1 MPSTYSPSL
10 RIELIANGEQSG
22 TWGSTTNV
30 NLGTLIESAISGYVS
45 VSITT
50 ANQALTAL
58 DGVADQSRN
67 MVVNLTTTTS
77 APFNVYIPPAEKVY
91 IIRNSSAY
99 DATIYCSTSIGN
111 TTAAGAGASVPA
123 GRTTLIFADGTNV
136 VSGMNFLPS
145 LNLTTALNAIS
156 GGTGHSSYT
165 VGDLLFASGSTA
177 LSKLADVATGN
188 VLLSGG
194 VGVAPSYGKVG
205 MTTHVSGVLPV
216 DNGGTGAAT
225 FTNGAILK
233 GAGTSAITTATAGTD
248 YLAPPSGTAIMKAN
262 SGGALANAVD
272 GTDYVSPTGAAT
284 LTNKTLDG
292 PIINNGYTEEVFT
305 VTGTTPALSPTNG
318 SIQTWT
324 LSGASTPTAGTWAS
338 GQSILL
344 MIDDGT
350 AYTVTWSS
358 LSVVWKTTGGAAPSL
373 LTTGYT
379 PIVLWKVD
387 SIIYGAQVGNG

>member
-292 PIINNGYTEEVFT
+292 PIINNGYTEEVFA

-358 LSVVWKTTGGAAPSL
+358 LSVVWKTSGGAAPSL

-387 SIIYGAQVGNG
+387 SIIYGAQVGNA